1 MIVVRRFFSDSEEE
15 EENKKDHTT
24 RNAILAGTGIAAG
37 TGLGGYISNNILEN
51 RQYKKAGKNRKNKLN
66 KIEEYGKKL
75 FKDGG
80 NQAYLA
86 KRDAIERAKKA
97 ANNRYIKQAE
107 KIGKRASLINKFGLP
122 ALAIGA
128 GYGTYSLMKK
138 KGSKKNN
145 ENNDQ

>member
-1 MIVVRRFFSDSEEE
+1 MIVVRRFFSDSEEK

-37 TGLGGYISNNILEN
+37 TGLGGYIANNILEN
-51 RQYKKAGKNRKNKLN
+51 RQYRNITKRRKNKVD

-97 ANNRYIKQAE
+97 ANSRYIKQAE

-128 GYGTYSLMKK
+128 GYGTYALMKK
-138 KGSKKNN
+138 KGRKKNN
-145 ENNDQ
+145 ESNDQ